1 MKKVTIPACFAAIM
15 AIGTACN
22 SNAGSDTAAAA
33 SDSVQSTMESGATAA
48 TGAMTDSA
56 SAMSS
61 NTSSADT
68 SMGADQTFVLEAA
81 SGGLMEVELG
91 KIAATN
97 AASAKV
103 KDFGRMMVTDHTK
116 ANTELKAVAG
126 KKSITV
132 PPAPA
137 EKHQQHIDELKT
149 KKGAE
154 FDKAYV
160 DMMVNDHK
168 EDISKFEDEAKN
180 GKDPDVKAFA
190 SKTLPVLNKHLKQV
204 QTLQDGMKQ

>member
-1 MKKVTIPACFAAIM
+1 MKKITIPVCLAAFL
-15 AIGTACN
+15 AFGSGCN
-22 SNAGSDTAAAA
+22 SNGGSDTAAA
-33 SDSVQSTMESGATAA
+33 DSLQSTTNSMAEGATAA
-48 TGAMTDSA
+48 ATDSN
-56 SAMSS
+56 SNMSG

-68 SMGADQTFVLEAA
+68 SMGGDKDFVLEAA

-91 KIAATN
+91 KMAATN

-103 KDFGRMMVTDHTK
+103 KEFGRMMVTDHTK

-132 PPAPA
+132 PAAPA
-137 EKHQQHIDELKT
+137 EKQQQHIDDMNT
-149 KKGAE
+149 KKGAD

-160 DMMVNDHK
+160 DLMVDDHK
-168 EDISKFEDEAKN
+168 EDVSKFEDEAKN

-190 SKTLPVLNKHLKQV
+190 SKTLPVLNKHLTHIKM
-204 QTLQDGMKQ
+204 LQDGMKK